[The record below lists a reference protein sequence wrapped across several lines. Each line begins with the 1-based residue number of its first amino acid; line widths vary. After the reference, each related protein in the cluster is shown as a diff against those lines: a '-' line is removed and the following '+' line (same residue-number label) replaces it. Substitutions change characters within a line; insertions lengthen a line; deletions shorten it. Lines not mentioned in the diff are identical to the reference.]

1 MLKVDHCEKRNKMAR
16 QYEIPVG
23 AQHISLLEP
32 LHFKFTTENE
42 KIVSTTAN
50 VYYVHRG
57 IEKACCTKFKFRQ
70 VSFVVGRV
78 CGLCSISHSTA
89 YSQVAEKLINIE
101 IPSRAKYLRMLVVEL
116 DRIHSHLLCLSHV
129 AENSGFE
136 ALFMKTM
143 QYREAFMEVLEAV
156 CGNRVQYDF
165 SIVGGVA
172 RDLRPELG
180 FVIIERL
187 KKFKPQLD
195 ELVDI
200 FQNNWSL
207 GLKNKN
213 AGAITR
219 EDAMRLNVVGP
230 FARAAGLA
238 IDVRNEAQDL
248 LPWKEVGFRMVTET
262 AGDAYSRN
270 LVRLREIYISM
281 LMIENIIN
289 GLPDSALM
297 TETKAFP
304 DGEAVVRLE
313 APRGELFYYAKGNK
327 TQILERLKIKAP
339 TFSNVSAMVEGFEGN
354 EYGSVPAIIASYDP
368 CLSCTSR

>member
-1 MLKVDHCEKRNKMAR
+1 MGK

-32 LHFKFTTENE
+32 LHFKFTTVNE
-42 KIVSTTAN
+42 KIKSTEAN

-57 IEKACCTKFKFRQ
+57 IELACCSKFKFRQ

-89 YSQVAEKLINIE
+89 YSQVAEKLLKIE
-101 IPSRAKYLRMLVVEL
+101 VPTRAKYLRMLVIEL

-143 QYREAFMEVLEAV
+143 QYREFSMELLEAV

-165 SIVGGVA
+165 AIVGGVS
-172 RDLRPELG
+172 RDLKPEIGRWIL
-180 FVIIERL
+180 ERM
-187 KKFKPQLD
+187 KNFMPQLE

-200 FQNNWSL
+200 YQNNWTLS
-207 GLKNKN
+207 LKNKGIGVLTKEN
-213 AGAITR
+213 
-219 EDAMRLNVVGP
+219 AMRLNVVGP

-238 IDVRNEAQDL
+238 IDVRNETEDL
-248 LPWKEVGFRMVTET
+248 LPWKEVGFEIITDT
-262 AGDAYSRN
+262 AGDVHARN
-270 LVRLREIYISM
+270 MLRLREIYVSIRI
-281 LMIENIIN
+281 IENIIN
-289 GLPDSALM
+289 GLPESALI

-304 DGEAVVRLE
+304 DGEATVRLE

-327 TQILERLKIKAP
+327 TQVLERLKIKAP
-339 TFSNVSAMVEGFEGN
+339 TFSNVGAMAETFKGN

-368 CLSCTSR
+368 CLSCTAR

>member
-1 MLKVDHCEKRNKMAR
+1 MGK
-16 QYEIPVG
+16 QYEIPLG
-23 AQHISLLEP
+23 AQHVSLLEP

-42 KIVSTTAN
+42 KIIDTTAN
-50 VYYVHRG
+50 VFYVHRG
-57 IEKACCTKFKFRQ
+57 IEEACCSKFKFRQ

-89 YSQVAEKLINIE
+89 YSQVAEKLVKIE
-101 IPSRAKYLRMLVVEL
+101 IPRRAKYLRMLVIEL
-116 DRIHSHLLCLSHV
+116 DRIHSHMLCLSHV
-129 AENSGFE
+129 AENAGFE

-143 QYREAFMEVLEAV
+143 QYREFAMEMLEAV
-156 CGNRVQYDF
+156 CGNRIQYDF

-172 RDLRPELG
+172 RDLKPPVSQMIL
-180 FVIIERL
+180 ERL
-187 KKFKPQLD
+187 KRFKPQLD

-200 FQNNWSL
+200 FSNNWSL
-207 GLKNKN
+207 ALKTKG
-213 AGAITR
+213 AGAITN
-219 EDAMRLNVVGP
+219 EDALRLDVVGP

-238 IDVRNEAQDL
+238 IDVRNQTEDL
-248 LPWKEVGFRMVTET
+248 LPWKEAGFEIVTKT
-262 AGDAYSRN
+262 GGDAHARN
-270 LVRLREIYISM
+270 IVRLHELYISM
-281 LMIENIIN
+281 RIIENVIA
-289 GLPDSALM
+289 GLPESELI

-339 TFSNVSAMVEGFEGN
+339 TFSNIPAMIEGFKGN
-354 EYGSVPAIIASYDP
+354 EYGSAPAIIASYDP

>member
-1 MLKVDHCEKRNKMAR
+1 MGK

-42 KIVSTTAN
+42 KIISTDAN

-57 IEKACCTKFKFRQ
+57 IEEACCTKFKFRQ

-89 YSQVAEKLINIE
+89 YSQVAEKLLNIE
-101 IPSRAKYLRMLVVEL
+101 VPVRAKYLRMLVIEL

-129 AENSGFE
+129 AENAGFE

-143 QYREAFMEVLEAV
+143 QYREFSMEMLEAV
-156 CGNRVQYDF
+156 CGNRIQYDF

-172 RDLRPELG
+172 RNLKADVAGMILQ
-180 FVIIERL
+180 RL
-187 KKFKPQLD
+187 KIFIPQLD

-200 FQNNWSL
+200 FKNNWTLS
-207 GLKNKN
+207 LKNKG
-213 AGAITR
+213 AGAISR
-219 EDAMRLNVVGP
+219 ETAMKFNVVGP

-238 IDVRNEAQDL
+238 IDVRNETEDL
-248 LPWKEVGFRMVTET
+248 LPWKEVGFEMITET
-262 AGDAYSRN
+262 TGDVYARN
-270 LVRLREIYISM
+270 MVRLRELYIS
-281 LMIENIIN
+281 IRIIQNIIN
-289 GLPDSALM
+289 GLPESSLV

-327 TQILERLKIKAP
+327 TQMLERLKIKAP
-339 TFSNVSAMVEGFEGN
+339 TFSNVPAMVEAFTGN
-354 EYGSVPAIIASYDP
+354 EYGTAPAIIASYDP

>member
-1 MLKVDHCEKRNKMAR
+1 MGKL
-16 QYEIPVG
+16 YEIPLG

-42 KIVSTTAN
+42 KIVDTVAN

-57 IEKACCTKFKFRQ
+57 IEQACCSKFKFRQ

-78 CGLCSISHSTA
+78 CGLCSVSHTTA
-89 YSQVAEKLINIE
+89 YSQVAEKLVKIE
-101 IPSRAKYLRMLVVEL
+101 IPRRAKYLRMLVIEL

-143 QYREAFMEVLEAV
+143 QYREFAMEMLEAV
-156 CGNRVQYDF
+156 CGNRIQYDF

-172 RDLRPELG
+172 RDLKPGVSKMILEK
-180 FVIIERL
+180 L
-187 KKFKPQLD
+187 KTFKPQLD

-200 FQNNWSL
+200 YQNNWTLS
-207 GLKNKN
+207 LKNKGV
-213 AGAITR
+213 GAITK
-219 EDAMRLNVVGP
+219 EDALRLNVVGP
-230 FARAAGLA
+230 FARATGLA
-238 IDVRNEAQDL
+238 VDVRNETEDL
-248 LPWKEVGFRMVTET
+248 LPWKEVGFEMVLDK
-262 AGDAYSRN
+262 AGDVHARN
-270 LVRLREIYISM
+270 MVRLHELYVSM
-281 LMIENIIN
+281 RIIENIIS
-289 GLPDSALM
+289 GLPESALV

-339 TFSNVSAMVEGFEGN
+339 TFSNVPAMVEAFKGN
-354 EYGSVPAIIASYDP
+354 EYGSAPAIIASYDP

>member
-1 MLKVDHCEKRNKMAR
+1 MGK

-42 KIVSTTAN
+42 KIVDIDAN
-50 VYYVHRG
+50 VFYVHRG
-57 IEKACCTKFKFRQ
+57 IEKACCSKFKFRQ

-78 CGLCSISHSTA
+78 CGLCSISHTTA
-89 YSQVAEKLINIE
+89 YSQVAEKLVKIE
-101 IPSRAKYLRMLVVEL
+101 IPMRAKYLRILVIEL

-143 QYREAFMEVLEAV
+143 QYREAFMEMLEAV
-156 CGNRVQYDF
+156 CGNRVQFDY

-172 RDLRPELG
+172 RDLKPEVAQMILKGMKG
-180 FVIIERL
+180 FERQL
-187 KKFKPQLD
+187 K
-195 ELVDI
+195 ELFNI
-200 FQNNWSL
+200 YQSNYTLS
-207 GLKNKN
+207 LKNKG

-219 EDAMRLNVVGP
+219 DEAMRLNVVGP

-238 IDVRNEAQDL
+238 VDVRNETEDL
-248 LPWKEVGFRMVTET
+248 LPWKEVGFKLVTET
-262 AGDAYSRN
+262 TGDVYARN
-270 LVRLREIYISM
+270 IVRLREIDNSM
-281 LMIENIIN
+281 EIIRN
-289 GLPDSALM
+289 VIAGLPEGAIIQ
-297 TETKAFP
+297 ETKSFP
-304 DGEAVVRLE
+304 DGEAVIRLE

-339 TFSNVSAMVEGFEGN
+339 TFSNVPAMVEAFRQN

-368 CLSCTSR
+368 CLSCTAR

>member
-1 MLKVDHCEKRNKMAR
+1 MGK

-42 KIVSTTAN
+42 KIVDIDAN
-50 VYYVHRG
+50 VFYVHRG
-57 IEKACCTKFKFRQ
+57 IEKACCSKFKFRQ

-78 CGLCSISHSTA
+78 CGLCSISHTTA
-89 YSQVAEKLINIE
+89 YSQVAEKLVKLE
-101 IPSRAKYLRMLVVEL
+101 IPMRAKYLRMLVIEL

-143 QYREAFMEVLEAV
+143 QYREAFMEMLEAV
-156 CGNRVQYDF
+156 CGNRVQFDY

-172 RDLRPELG
+172 RDLKPEVAQMILKG
-180 FVIIERL
+180 MKNFEREL
-187 KKFKPQLD
+187 K
-195 ELVDI
+195 ELVNI
-200 FQNNWSL
+200 YQNNWTLS
-207 GLKNKN
+207 LKNKG
-213 AGAITR
+213 AGALTR
-219 EDAMRLNVVGP
+219 EEAMRLNVVGP

-238 IDVRNEAQDL
+238 IDVRNETEDL
-248 LPWKEVGFRMVTET
+248 LPWKEVGFKMITET
-262 AGDAYSRN
+262 GGDVYSRN
-270 LVRLREIYISM
+270 IVRLREIDNSM
-281 LMIENIIN
+281 EIIRN
-289 GLPDSALM
+289 VIAGLPEGALV

-304 DGEAVVRLE
+304 DGEAVLRLE

-339 TFSNVSAMVEGFEGN
+339 TFSNIPGMVQGFREN

-368 CLSCTSR
+368 CLSCTAR

>member
-1 MLKVDHCEKRNKMAR
+1 MGK

-42 KIVSTTAN
+42 KIVDIDAN
-50 VYYVHRG
+50 VFYVHRG
-57 IEKACCTKFKFRQ
+57 IEKACCSKFKFRQ

-78 CGLCSISHSTA
+78 CGLCSISHTTA
-89 YSQVAEKLINIE
+89 YSQVAEKLVKIE
-101 IPSRAKYLRMLVVEL
+101 VPKRGKYLRMLVIEL

-143 QYREAFMEVLEAV
+143 QYREAFMELLEAV
-156 CGNRVQYDF
+156 CGNRVQFDY

-172 RDLRPELG
+172 RDLKPEVAA
-180 FVIIERL
+180 VIL
-187 KKFKPQLD
+187 KRMKAFEK
-195 ELVDI
+195 ELAELFDI
-200 FQNNWSL
+200 YQSNWTLS
-207 GLKNKN
+207 LKNKG

-219 EDAMRLNVVGP
+219 EEAMRLNVVGP
-230 FARAAGLA
+230 FARAAGVP
-238 IDVRNEAQDL
+238 IDVRNETEDL
-248 LPWKEVGFRMVTET
+248 LPWKEVGFGMITELT
-262 AGDAYSRN
+262 GDVYARN
-270 LVRLREIYISM
+270 ILRLREIDNSM
-281 LMIENIIN
+281 QIIRN
-289 GLPDSALM
+289 VIAGLPEGAIVQ
-297 TETKAFP
+297 ETKAFP
-304 DGEAVVRLE
+304 EGEAVVRLE

-339 TFSNVSAMVEGFEGN
+339 TFSNISAMVEGFREN

-368 CLSCTSR
+368 CLSCTAR

>member
-1 MLKVDHCEKRNKMAR
+1 MGK
-16 QYEIPVG
+16 QYEIPLG

-42 KIVSTTAN
+42 KIVDTVAN

-57 IEKACCTKFKFRQ
+57 IEQACCSKFKFRQ

-78 CGLCSISHSTA
+78 CGLCSVSHTTA
-89 YSQVAEKLINIE
+89 YSQVAEKLIKIE
-101 IPSRAKYLRMLVVEL
+101 VPRRAKYLRMLVIEL

-143 QYREAFMEVLEAV
+143 QYREFAMELLEAV
-156 CGNRVQYDF
+156 CGNRIQYDF

-172 RDLRPELG
+172 RDLKPEVGKMIL
-180 FVIIERL
+180 ERL
-187 KKFKPQLD
+187 KIFKPQLD

-200 FQNNWSL
+200 YQNNWTLS
-207 GLKNKN
+207 LKNR
-213 AGAITR
+213 GVGLITK
-219 EDAMRLNVVGP
+219 EDALRLNVVGP
-230 FARAAGLA
+230 FARATGLA
-238 IDVRNEAQDL
+238 VDVRNESDDL
-248 LPWKEVGFRMVTET
+248 LPWKEVGFEMVLDK
-262 AGDAYSRN
+262 AGDVHARN
-270 LVRLREIYISM
+270 MVRLHELYVSM
-281 LMIENIIN
+281 RIIENIIN
-289 GLPDSALM
+289 GLPESALV
-297 TETKAFP
+297 TETKTFP
-304 DGEAVVRLE
+304 DGEAVARLE

-339 TFSNVSAMVEGFEGN
+339 TFSNIPAMVEAFKGN
-354 EYGSVPAIIASYDP
+354 EYGSAPAIIASYDP

>member
-1 MLKVDHCEKRNKMAR
+1 MAKKF
-16 QYEIPVG
+16 EIPMG
-23 AQHISLLEP
+23 AQHVSLLEP

-42 KIVSTTAN
+42 KITDTTAN

-57 IEKACCTKFKFRQ
+57 IEQACCSKFKFRQ

-89 YSQVAEKLINIE
+89 YAQVAEKLVKIE
-101 IPSRAKYLRMLVVEL
+101 VPLRAKYLRMLVIEL

-143 QYREAFMEVLEAV
+143 QYREFVMELLEAV
-156 CGNRVQYDF
+156 CGNRIQYDF
-165 SIVGGVA
+165 SIVGGVN
-172 RDLRPELG
+172 RDLKPAVGKMILD
-180 FVIIERL
+180 RL
-187 KKFKPQLD
+187 NQFKPQLA
-195 ELVDI
+195 ELKDI
-200 FQNNWSL
+200 YQHNWTLS
-207 GLKNKN
+207 LKNKGQ
-213 AGAITR
+213 GAITR
-219 EDAMRLNVVGP
+219 ADALRLNVVGP

-238 IDVRNEAQDL
+238 VDVRNETEDL
-248 LPWKEVGFRMVTET
+248 LPWKEVGFEIITET
-262 AGDAYSRN
+262 AGDVHARN
-270 LVRLREIYISM
+270 MVRLRELEVSIRI
-281 LMIENIIN
+281 IENILK
-289 GLPDSALM
+289 GLPESALV

-327 TQILERLKIKAP
+327 TQVLERLKIKAP
-339 TFSNVSAMVEGFEGN
+339 TFSNVPAMVEAFRGM
-354 EYGSVPAIIASYDP
+354 EYGSVPAILASYDP

>member
-1 MLKVDHCEKRNKMAR
+1 MSK

-42 KIVSTTAN
+42 RIVGTTAN

-57 IEKACCTKFKFRQ
+57 IEKACCSKFKFRQ

-78 CGLCSISHSTA
+78 CGLCSISHTTA
-89 YSQVAEKLINIE
+89 YSQVAEKLIKVE
-101 IPSRAKYLRMLVVEL
+101 IPARAKYLRMLVIEL

-172 RDLRPELG
+172 RDLKPAIAQM
-180 FVIIERL
+180 VIERL

-200 FQNNWSL
+200 YKNNWSL
-207 GLKNKN
+207 GLKNKE

-230 FARAAGLA
+230 FARATGLA
-238 IDVRNEAQDL
+238 IDVRNETEDL
-248 LPWKEVGFRMVTET
+248 LPWKEAGFEIVTET
-262 AGDAYSRN
+262 AGDAYARN
-270 LVRLREIYISM
+270 LVRLGEISVSM
-281 LMIENIIN
+281 RIIENVIN
-289 GLPDSALM
+289 GLPQSALI

-304 DGEAVVRLE
+304 DGEAVVRIE

-339 TFSNVSAMVEGFEGN
+339 TFSNISAMVEGFREN

-368 CLSCTSR
+368 CLSCTAR

>member
-1 MLKVDHCEKRNKMAR
+1 MGKL
-16 QYEIPVG
+16 YEIPLG

-42 KIVSTTAN
+42 KIIDTVAN

-57 IEKACCTKFKFRQ
+57 IEQACCSKFKFRQ

-78 CGLCSISHSTA
+78 CGLCSVSHTTA
-89 YSQVAEKLINIE
+89 YSQVAEKLVKIE
-101 IPSRAKYLRMLVVEL
+101 IPRRAKYLRMLVIEL

-143 QYREAFMEVLEAV
+143 QYREFAMEMLEAV
-156 CGNRVQYDF
+156 CGNRIQYDF

-172 RDLRPELG
+172 RDLKPGVSKMILEK
-180 FVIIERL
+180 L
-187 KKFKPQLD
+187 KTFKPQLD

-200 FQNNWSL
+200 YQNNWTLS
-207 GLKNKN
+207 LKNKGV
-213 AGAITR
+213 GAITK
-219 EDAMRLNVVGP
+219 EDALRLNVVGP
-230 FARAAGLA
+230 FARATGLA
-238 IDVRNEAQDL
+238 VDVRNETEDL
-248 LPWKEVGFRMVTET
+248 LPWKEVGFEMILDK
-262 AGDAYSRN
+262 AGDVHARN
-270 LVRLREIYISM
+270 MVRLNELYVSM
-281 LMIENIIN
+281 RIIENIIS
-289 GLPDSALM
+289 GLPESALV

-339 TFSNVSAMVEGFEGN
+339 TFSNVPAMVEAFKGN
-354 EYGSVPAIIASYDP
+354 EYGSAPAIIASYDP

>member
-1 MLKVDHCEKRNKMAR
+1 MGK

-42 KIVSTTAN
+42 KIIDVDAGI
-50 VYYVHRG
+50 YYVHRG
-57 IEKACCTKFKFRQ
+57 IEQACCSKFKFRQ

-78 CGLCSISHSTA
+78 CGLCSISHTTA
-89 YSQVAEKLINIE
+89 YSQVAEKLLKID
-101 IPSRAKYLRMLVVEL
+101 IPIRAKYLRMLVIEL

-143 QYREAFMEVLEAV
+143 QYREFSMELLEAV
-156 CGNRVQYDF
+156 CGNRIQYDF

-172 RDLRPELG
+172 RDLKPEVGKSILT
-180 FVIIERL
+180 RL
-187 KKFKPQLD
+187 KTFMPQLE

-200 FQNNWSL
+200 FKNNWTLS
-207 GLKNKN
+207 LKNK
-213 AGAITR
+213 GAAKLTR

-238 IDVRNEAQDL
+238 IDVRTETEDL
-248 LPWKEVGFRMVTET
+248 LPWKEVGFEIVTET
-262 AGDAYSRN
+262 SGDVYARN
-270 LVRLREIYISM
+270 MIRLREIYVSIRI
-281 LMIENIIN
+281 IENIIN
-289 GLPDSALM
+289 GLPESALV

-304 DGEAVVRLE
+304 DGEAVARLE

-327 TQILERLKIKAP
+327 TQVL
-339 TFSNVSAMVEGFEGN
+339 
-354 EYGSVPAIIASYDP
+354 
-368 CLSCTSR
+368 

>member
-1 MLKVDHCEKRNKMAR
+1 MGK
-16 QYEIPVG
+16 QYEIPLG
-23 AQHISLLEP
+23 AQHVSLLEP

-42 KIVSTTAN
+42 KIIATTAN
-50 VYYVHRG
+50 VFYVHRG
-57 IEKACCTKFKFRQ
+57 IEEACCSKFKFRQ

-89 YSQVAEKLINIE
+89 YSQVAEKLVKIE
-101 IPSRAKYLRMLVVEL
+101 IPRRAKYLRMLVIEL
-116 DRIHSHLLCLSHV
+116 DRIHSHMLCLSHV
-129 AENSGFE
+129 AENAGFE

-143 QYREAFMEVLEAV
+143 QYREFAMEMLEAV
-156 CGNRVQYDF
+156 CGNRIQYDF

-172 RDLRPELG
+172 RDLKPQVSQMIL
-180 FVIIERL
+180 ERL

-200 FQNNWSL
+200 FSNNWSL
-207 GLKNKN
+207 ALKTKG
-213 AGAITR
+213 AGAITK
-219 EDAMRLNVVGP
+219 EDALRLDVVGP

-238 IDVRNEAQDL
+238 IDVRNETEDL
-248 LPWKEVGFRMVTET
+248 LPWKQAGFEIVTKT
-262 AGDAYSRN
+262 GGDAHARN
-270 LVRLREIYISM
+270 LVRLHELYISM
-281 LMIENIIN
+281 RIIENVIA
-289 GLPDSALM
+289 GMPESELV

-339 TFSNVSAMVEGFEGN
+339 TFSNLSAMIEAFKGN
-354 EYGSVPAIIASYDP
+354 EYGSAPAIIASYDP

>member
-1 MLKVDHCEKRNKMAR
+1 MAT

-32 LHFKFTTENE
+32 LHFKFSTENE
-42 KIVSTTAN
+42 KIVDTTAN
-50 VYYVHRG
+50 VFYVHRG
-57 IEKACCTKFKFRQ
+57 IEQACCSKFKFRQ

-78 CGLCSISHSTA
+78 CGLCSISHTTA
-89 YSQVAEKLINIE
+89 YSQVAEKLLKIE
-101 IPSRAKYLRMLVVEL
+101 IPIRAKYLRMLVIEL

-143 QYREAFMEVLEAV
+143 EYREFSMELLEAV
-156 CGNRVQYDF
+156 CGNRIQYDF

-172 RDLRPELG
+172 RDLKPA
-180 FVIIERL
+180 VAKSIIDRL
-187 KKFKPQLD
+187 NHFKPQLE

-200 FQNNWSL
+200 YQNNWTLS
-207 GLKNKN
+207 LKNK
-213 AGAITR
+213 GVGVLTR
-219 EDAMRLNVVGP
+219 DEAMRLDAVGP

-238 IDVRNEAQDL
+238 IDVRNETEDL
-248 LPWKEVGFRMVTET
+248 LPWKEVGFEMITET
-262 AGDAYSRN
+262 AGDVFARN
-270 LVRLREIYISM
+270 MVRLRELYVSIKI
-281 LMIENIIN
+281 IENVIK
-289 GLPDSALM
+289 GLPESPLI

-304 DGEAVVRLE
+304 EGEAIVRLE

-327 TQILERLKIKAP
+327 TQVLERLKIKAP
-339 TFSNVSAMVEGFEGN
+339 TFSNVAAMREVFKGN

-368 CLSCTSR
+368 CLSCTAR

>member
-1 MLKVDHCEKRNKMAR
+1 MGR

-42 KIVSTTAN
+42 KIITTDAN

-57 IEKACCTKFKFRQ
+57 IEQACVSKFKFRQ

-78 CGLCSISHSTA
+78 CGLCSISHTTA
-89 YSQVAEKLINIE
+89 YSQVAEKLLKIE
-101 IPSRAKYLRMLVVEL
+101 IPKRAKYLRMLVIEL

-143 QYREAFMEVLEAV
+143 QYREFSMELLEAV
-156 CGNRVQYDF
+156 CGNRIQYDF

-172 RDLRPELG
+172 RDLKPEIGQL
-180 FVIIERL
+180 ILQRL
-187 KKFKPQLD
+187 KIFMPQLE
-195 ELVDI
+195 ELVHI
-200 FQNNWSL
+200 YESNWTLS
-207 GLKNKN
+207 LKNK
-213 AGAITR
+213 GVGVLTK
-219 EDAMRLNVVGP
+219 EQAMQLNVVGP

-238 IDVRNEAQDL
+238 VDVRNETEDL
-248 LPWKEVGFRMVTET
+248 LPWKEVGFEMITDTV
-262 AGDAYSRN
+262 GDVHARN
-270 LVRLREIYISM
+270 MIRLREVYVSIRI
-281 LMIENIIN
+281 IQNIIN
-289 GLPDSALM
+289 GLPEGELV

-304 DGEAVVRLE
+304 DGEATVRLE

-339 TFSNVSAMVEGFEGN
+339 TFSNVAGMVKAFEGN
-354 EYGSVPAIIASYDP
+354 EYGSAPAIIASYDP
-368 CLSCTSR
+368 CLSCTAR

>member
-1 MLKVDHCEKRNKMAR
+1 MGK
-16 QYEIPVG
+16 QYEIPMG

-42 KIVSTTAN
+42 KIIDTTAN

-57 IEKACCTKFKFRQ
+57 IEEACCSKFKFRQ

-89 YSQVAEKLINIE
+89 YSQVAEKLVKIE
-101 IPSRAKYLRMLVVEL
+101 IPIRAKYLRMLVIEL

-143 QYREAFMEVLEAV
+143 QYREFSMELLEAV
-156 CGNRVQYDF
+156 CGNRIQYDF
-165 SIVGGVA
+165 SIVGGVN
-172 RDLRPELG
+172 RDLKPQVGKMIL
-180 FVIIERL
+180 ERL
-187 KKFKPQLD
+187 KTFKVQLD

-200 FQNNWSL
+200 YQNNWTLS
-207 GLKNKN
+207 LKNK
-213 AGAITR
+213 GVGLITK
-219 EDAMRLNVVGP
+219 EDAIRLNVVGP

-238 IDVRNEAQDL
+238 VDVRNETEDL
-248 LPWKEVGFRMVTET
+248 LPWRAVGFEMITDT
-262 AGDAYSRN
+262 AGDVHARN
-270 LVRLREIYISM
+270 MVRLRELYVSM
-281 LMIENIIN
+281 QIIENIIN
-289 GLPDSALM
+289 GLPESALV

-304 DGEAVVRLE
+304 DGEAMVRLE

-339 TFSNVSAMVEGFEGN
+339 TFSNVSAMVEAFKGM
-354 EYGSVPAIIASYDP
+354 EYGSVPAIVASYDP